1 MKDKRIEERIQ
12 HSLNAELS
20 GLRTTSYQ
28 RDQFFENATGGYKV
42 KKKISVVAILVAAL
56 MLFTVTALAVVL
68 LSPKEI
74 VEQVAVPTAQSNEQE
89 NYTYEDLQNLLQTLN
104 ENGITLDEGST
115 LMQAF
120 KAGHKGIPSMKS
132 AVPLLVEIKGYGRL
146 SKNTGMEK

>member
-1 MKDKRIEERIQ
+1 M
-12 HSLNAELS
+12 
-20 GLRTTSYQ
+20 
-28 RDQFFENATGGYKV
+28 

-120 KAGHKGIPSMKS
+120 KAGHGYWERDTIDEICRTAFGRNQGVWTLEQKHWYGEMMKAIGAWGI
-132 AVPLLVEIKGYGRL
+132 
-146 SKNTGMEK
+146 NT

>member
-1 MKDKRIEERIQ
+1 MKNKRIEERIQ

-20 GLRTTSYQ
+20 GWRTTSYQ
-28 RDQFFENATGGYKV
+28 RDKFYENATGGYKV
-42 KKKISVVAILVAAL
+42 KRKISVVAIWVAAL

-120 KAGHKGIPSMKS
+120 KAGH
-132 AVPLLVEIKGYGRL
+132 VPRLVEIKGYGRL